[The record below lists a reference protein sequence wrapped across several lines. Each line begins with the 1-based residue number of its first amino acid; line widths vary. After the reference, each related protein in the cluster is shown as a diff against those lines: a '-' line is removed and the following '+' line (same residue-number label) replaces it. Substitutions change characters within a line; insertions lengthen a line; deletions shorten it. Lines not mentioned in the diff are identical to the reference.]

1 MGPAYR
7 AEGGRITAFDA
18 RRALR
23 SGARGATG
31 RRARHFGSICIFQ
44 QDQREER
51 RARARPSTR
60 FRGCLGLIWAPITS
74 RGGPNRPLRPGE
86 DAAQRTDKCISTRN
100 VYPRAD
106 VALHDTEVA
115 YGRSPALSLSRCN
128 RSISKIGFYG
138 LYCHFK
144 SHALIE
150 SNVTPP

>member
-1 MGPAYR
+1 MVWRPVDGSEAGSAAGFGLPGLVWRQIGAR
-7 AEGGRITAFDA
+7 AGSDAAPGRGAKMHNRHFYPSWRKTGSAGRAKGARISAFGA
-18 RRALR
+18 RRTLR

-86 DAAQRTDKCISTRN
+86 DAAQRTDKCIST
-100 VYPRAD
+100 
-106 VALHDTEVA
+106 
-115 YGRSPALSLSRCN
+115 
-128 RSISKIGFYG
+128 
-138 LYCHFK
+138 
-144 SHALIE
+144 
-150 SNVTPP
+150 